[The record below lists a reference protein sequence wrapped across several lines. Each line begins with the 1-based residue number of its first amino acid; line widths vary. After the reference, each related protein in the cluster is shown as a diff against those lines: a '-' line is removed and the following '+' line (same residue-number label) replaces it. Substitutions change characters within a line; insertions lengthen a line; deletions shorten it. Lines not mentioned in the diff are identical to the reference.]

1 MNPIVGKRYTCKDCY
16 HEGVVGPRGGNG
28 FDLCEECYNT
38 PSKHTDLVNQHHR
51 KGHTFELIA
60 NRGDSPVPVHPND
73 PSKDAK
79 GGLVVAKSAEIEE
92 QNKA

>member
-1 MNPIVGKRYTCKDCY
+1 MIPIVGKRYQCKDC
-16 HEGVVGPRGGNG
+16 
-28 FDLCEECYNT
+28 FDETRRFINLCEECYNT

-79 GGLVVAKSAEIEE
+79 GGLLVAKSAEIEE